1 MTPNQFRS
9 VTGCTAAKVS
19 EHFAAALYAMTLFG
33 LVGREVMAAFLA
45 NAAHETLGLFYSDE
59 VWGPT
64 AAQRRYEGPGD
75 LARTLGNTVRGDGFL
90 YRGRGPGQIT
100 GRANYRRAT
109 LELRKALGAMANRPI
124 PLARV
129 PDFEASPN
137 AVSAPTWG
145 WLLAAQYFVS
155 RGCVERAEKGDFDG
169 VCKIINGGVNGLADR
184 RARYAV
190 ALKALA

>member
-1 MTPNQFRS
+1 
-9 VTGCTAAKVS
+9 VS
-19 EHFAAALYAMTLFG
+19 EHFDAALYAMTLFG
-33 LVGREVMAAFLA
+33 LSGQNVTAAFLA
-45 NAAHETLGLFYSDE
+45 NIAHETLGLFYSEE

-75 LARTLGNTVRGDGFL
+75 LARTLGNTVRGDGL
-90 YRGRGPGQIT
+90 RYRGRGPIQLT

-109 LELRKALGAMANRPI
+109 TDLRKALATMANRPI

-145 WLLAAQYFVS
+145 WLLAVQFFVS
-155 RGCVERAEKGDFDG
+155 RGCVARAEAGDFDG
-169 VCKIINGGVNGLADR
+169 VCRLINGGVNGLADR

-190 ALKALA
+190 ARKALA